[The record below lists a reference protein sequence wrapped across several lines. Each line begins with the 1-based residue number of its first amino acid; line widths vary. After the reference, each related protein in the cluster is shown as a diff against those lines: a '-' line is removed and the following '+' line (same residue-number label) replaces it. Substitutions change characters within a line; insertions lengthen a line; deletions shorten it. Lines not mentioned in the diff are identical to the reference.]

1 MGKVCSAANCTNR
14 QGFPK
19 STSKHFY
26 GLPTDPERR
35 RKWIAFLNRKKLP
48 QLKYVSVCG
57 AHFVSGEKSQNSLHP
72 DFIPT
77 IQLSPRKKISST
89 KNSINSNTPKK
100 VISPR
105 KAWTPS
111 KSLKRLQRHKKL
123 NEARER
129 YRIKKIE
136 SSSSSATSSTKQSNK
151 VLQNDENSDPNENDI
166 SDQEPLS
173 EMQKMSDELEAM
185 RDEIE
190 MLRATLKMKE
200 SEIDDQHERI
210 KNLEDD
216 LKNANGKIEQL
227 TFLDYSEKTLKFY
240 TGLPNIQVFEII
252 FASCC
257 EHIYHDNRNKL
268 TKRQEIFMVL
278 MRLRLGLLEDDLA
291 FRFGIDQSN
300 VSRILNKWLCVLSQR
315 LSFLITWPERDQLR
329 KTMPSCFLESFD
341 KCAVIL
347 DCFELFIEKPSDLYA
362 RAQTYSQYK
371 SHNTAKVL
379 LGITPQGTIS
389 YVSKPYGGRTSDV
402 FLTENCGI
410 LKNLLPGDVVLADRG
425 FTIGDSVGLY
435 CAELKIPQF
444 TKGKTQLSQRH
455 VEETKNLASVRIHVE
470 RVIGLLRNKFTIL
483 QSILPI
489 KMIMKKVDGTCTLT
503 DILIVCSSIC
513 NLCDSVVPVD

>member
-1 MGKVCSAANCTNR
+1 MNN
-14 QGFPK
+14 PK
-19 STSKHFY
+19 AK
-26 GLPTDPERR
+26 R
-35 RKWIAFLNRKKLP
+35 
-48 QLKYVSVCG
+48 
-57 AHFVSGEKSQNSLHP
+57 
-72 DFIPT
+72 
-77 IQLSPRKKISST
+77 
-89 KNSINSNTPKK
+89 

-129 YRIKKIE
+129 HRINSLKSTE
-136 SSSSSATSSTKQSNK
+136 SESESTSTKHAKASDQNK
-151 VLQNDENSDPNENDI
+151 NKI
-166 SDQEPLS
+166 SDEVLLIDDKNSNADHS
-173 EMQKMSDELEAM
+173 ESQQMTDELEAL

-190 MLRATLKMKE
+190 MLRSTIKMKDT
-200 SEIDDQHERI
+200 EIDDQKEKI
-210 KNLEDD
+210 KIIEDNL
-216 LKNANGKIEQL
+216 KSANEKIEQL
-227 TFLDYSEKTLKFY
+227 TFLDFTEKTLKFY

-252 FASCC
+252 FATSC
-257 EHIYHDNRNKL
+257 EHIFHDNRNKL
-268 TKRQEIFMVL
+268 TKRQELFMVL

-435 CAELKIPQF
+435 CAELKIPHF
-444 TKGKTQLSQRH
+444 TKGKSQLSQRH
-455 VEETKNLASVRIHVE
+455 VEETKDLASVRIHVE

-483 QSILPI
+483 QSISPI
-489 KMIMKKVDGTCTLT
+489 KMIMKKKMEHAL
-503 DILIVCSSIC
+503 
-513 NLCDSVVPVD
+513 